1 MLLKI
6 NGNNLEVTREK
17 TDPKV
22 KASQWNPDTL
32 SSVLY
37 RIAKYF
43 NAAGCD
49 LIKKRMAK
57 DGHLVDDMQHYL
69 RTRKAT
75 SKGPHIYI
83 TDNLWNIRDIAED
96 YNACKP
102 VQLEITFDVYSRQP
116 DCKKELAKVAK
127 RLNTAFDATLLSAAM
142 A

>member
-6 NGNNLEVTREK
+6 DGCNLTVTREK
-17 TDPKV
+17 SDPKV
-22 KASQWNPDTL
+22 HRSDWNPDTL

-37 RIAKYF
+37 TVAKYF

-69 RTRKAT
+69 RTRKPT

-83 TDNLWNIRDIAED
+83 TDNDWNIRDIAVD
-96 YNACKP
+96 YNACQP
-102 VQLEITFDVYSRQP
+102 VDLAIHFDVFERQP
-116 DCKKELAKVAK
+116 DCEKQLEKVADLIHGGIEIK
-127 RLNTAFDATLLSAAM
+127 RHCA
-142 A
+142 